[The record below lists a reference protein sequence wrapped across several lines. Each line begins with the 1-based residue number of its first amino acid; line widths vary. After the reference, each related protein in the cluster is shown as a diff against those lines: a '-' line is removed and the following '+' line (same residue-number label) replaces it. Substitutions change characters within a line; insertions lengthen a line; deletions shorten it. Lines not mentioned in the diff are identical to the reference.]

1 MGEESLT
8 MMSSFPDLMVALL
21 DYKLA
26 GVEAVVRSGEDNG
39 CSLTLNGD

>member
-8 MMSSFPDLMVALL
+8 MMTSFPDLMVALL

-26 GVEAVVRSGEDNG
+26 EWRPPSNSERTMGEV
-39 CSLTLNGD
+39 